1 MSIRTETKR
10 ADRSQNAE
18 RWFKRMVV
26 SLLSTCAC
34 TVVLEIGLAVG
45 MNQVV
50 GTILMSLF
58 FIGLATTIFSFFA
71 ILANQ

>member
-1 MSIRTETKR
+1 MAKR
-10 ADRSQNAE
+10 SEKAE

-34 TVVLEIGLAVG
+34 TVSLEIGLAVG
-45 MNQVV
+45 MNPVV
-50 GTILMSLF
+50 GTILMVLF
-58 FIGLATTIFSFFA
+58 FIGLAATIFSFFA